1 MKRQKRGRKKNL
13 FWKWISIQKSGKKK
27 FRYPGFLTTTV
38 VERVSFFV
46 LKNLINDMI
55 WPIESAQLC
64 FQSIA
69 VKIIAELSRA
79 QHGSPE
85 TNASLYGKSGH
96 NALLRS
102 KKVQSFGLKGPSIND
117 VTNFGGS
124 AKHSTYLPFQK
135 WPNINFVAPE
145 EKAQYF
151 QKCFVF
157 HCNFF
162 LILAY

>member
-1 MKRQKRGRKKNL
+1 MICSQDILFQALQSGLFSQFEYYYKFMFWKGKKGEEKKNL

-85 TNASLYGKSGH
+85 TNASLYGKGGH
-96 NALLRS
+96 NA
-102 KKVQSFGLKGPSIND
+102 V
-117 VTNFGGS
+117 
-124 AKHSTYLPFQK
+124 
-135 WPNINFVAPE
+135 
-145 EKAQYF
+145 
-151 QKCFVF
+151 
-157 HCNFF
+157 
-162 LILAY
+162 